1 MTELITPRSLSE
13 IGTLVSIVGLPLLL
27 LSVVIAANQL
37 RSQAASSAR
46 QASLHAFLTFSERY
60 METSALR
67 RQIES
72 RAISKDVT
80 LNHADVMVYYNR
92 YWALRQ
98 VEWEYFLM
106 GLLPTD
112 IYTAWAENACRQMMG
127 EKSLLYF
134 DGNDWKSVR
143 SDNVFDNYVAKGIY
157 RRHPACLEFF
167 SGLRAITEQLNEKAV
182 PLESEQAFDLIRKY
196 VESVARKRRVEKA
209 WRLDTRRFGR

>member
-1 MTELITPRSLSE
+1 MTELVTPRNLSE
-13 IGTLVSIVGLPLLL
+13 IGALVSIVGLPLLL

-37 RSQAASSAR
+37 RSQAAASAR

-72 RAISKDVT
+72 RAIGKDLS

-127 EKSLLYF
+127 EKSLSF
-134 DGNDWKSVR
+134 FNGEDWQLVKSD
-143 SDNVFDNYVAKGIY
+143 SVFDDYVAKGIY
-157 RRHPACLEFF
+157 RRHPACLDFF
-167 SGLRAITEQLNEKAV
+167 SGLRAITVQLTENAT
-182 PLESEQAFDLIRKY
+182 PLESEQAFALIRKY